1 MTRFG
6 ARLCEVGPVS
16 IQYDLSSVG
25 LRKYQAMG
33 WNLAP
38 YRRTCTIRE
47 RGFGNEARAV
57 SNSLVQRRSVRG
69 WNLRLTAMSR

>member
-25 LRKYQAMG
+25 LRKYQAIG

-38 YRRTCTIRE
+38 YRRTVPSE
-47 RGFGNEARAV
+47 KEA
-57 SNSLVQRRSVRG
+57 SE
-69 WNLRLTAMSR
+69 